1 MIVIRLAR
9 LGRKKDPFYR
19 IVAID
24 ETKKV
29 TGESLANLGYWNP
42 REDKKEIYLEEIN
55 NWVAKGAHIS
65 PAVQKLV
72 EERKTK

>member
-1 MIVIRLAR
+1 MVKIRLAR

-29 TGESLANLGYWNP
+29 VGAPLAILGRWNP
-42 REDKKEIYLEEIN
+42 RENKLEIN
-55 NWVAKGAHIS
+55 KDGILNWLEKGARLS
-65 PAVQKLV
+65 PTVKKLY
-72 EERKTK
+72 EGSD

>member
-1 MIVIRLAR
+1 MVKIRLAR

-29 TGESLANLGYWNP
+29 TGIPLALLGTWNP
-42 REDKKEIYLEEIN
+42 REKKVSLKKKEVE
-55 NWVAKGAHIS
+55 NWLKKGAKMS
-65 PAVQKLV
+65 GAVKKLY
-72 EERKTK
+72 EGTN

>member
-1 MIVIRLAR
+1 MVKIRLAR

-29 TGESLANLGYWNP
+29 TGSPLAILGTWNP
-42 REDKKEIYLEEIN
+42 REKKLDLDKAGFKK
-55 NWVAKGAHIS
+55 WMSQGAKLS
-65 PAVQKLV
+65 PTAKKLY
-72 EERKTK
+72 EGSN

>member
-1 MIVIRLAR
+1 MIKIRLAR

-29 TGESLANLGYWNP
+29 TGIPLATLGTWNP
-42 REDKKEIYLEEIN
+42 REKRNDIDKKGIDA
-55 NWVAKGAHIS
+55 WTKKGAKMS
-65 PAVQKLV
+65 EAVKKLY
-72 EERKTK
+72 EGLN